1 MSNDPDELA
10 RQTGELR
17 TRLAGMA
24 GRAEGCVVL
33 ALEGLETGLDGS
45 DADAA
50 ILAAENDPSYVHIQ
64 NGVLAIIAL
73 HHPVGA
79 QLRALTGLLH
89 ASLHLERMIELGVG
103 MVRTVQRAGD
113 ARGDDDVVQQLLE
126 MGAYSRQVAARAVE
140 AFLEGDDV
148 AEEVQRLDDAVD
160 RLYAGIF
167 DRLLRLAG
175 DDRVRFDWA
184 TAMIHLTRQ
193 LERYADHAVDVAEQA
208 ASVQTGEPVR
218 LRRAATS

>member
-1 MSNDPDELA
+1 MSNASDELT
-10 RQTGELR
+10 RQTDELR

-24 GRAEGCVVL
+24 EHADACVAA
-33 ALEGLETGLDGS
+33 ALEGLGSGDGALDPTGTID
-45 DADAA
+45 
-50 ILAAENDPSYVHIQ
+50 AAENDRAYVHIQ

-79 QLRALTGLLH
+79 QLRALTGMLH
-89 ASLHLERMIELGVG
+89 ASLHVERMIELGVG
-103 MVRTVQRAGD
+103 MIRTVQRAGA

-126 MGAYSRQVAARAVE
+126 MGAFSRQVAARSVQ
-140 AFLEGDDV
+140 AFIEGDDV
-148 AEEVQRLDDAVD
+148 AQEVEQLDDAVD

-175 DDRVRFDWA
+175 DDRVQLDWA
-184 TAMIHLTRQ
+184 TGMIHLTRQ
-193 LERYADHAVDVAEQA
+193 LERYADHGVDVAEQA
-208 ASVQTGEPVR
+208 ASVRTGEPVR